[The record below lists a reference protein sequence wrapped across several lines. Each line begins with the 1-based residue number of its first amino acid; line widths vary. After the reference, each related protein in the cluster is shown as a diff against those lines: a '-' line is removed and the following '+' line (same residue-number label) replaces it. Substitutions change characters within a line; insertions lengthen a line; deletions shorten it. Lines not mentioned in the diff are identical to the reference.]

1 MEIIGTNAINASS
14 GNVANAIATA
24 TLPGV
29 VGRTTFLSGFS
40 VVGSGVTTAAAPVLI
55 TITGLIGGTLTY
67 VLCPVAGVFLQNL
80 LIDRNF
86 RPGIPAS
93 APNTAIV
100 ITCPALGAGNTNNVA
115 NLQGYQV

>member
-1 MEIIGTNAINASS
+1 MEIIGTNAIAASS

-29 VGRTTFLSGFS
+29 VGKTTYLSGFS
-40 VVGSGVTTAAAPVLI
+40 VAGSGVTTAAAPVLI
-55 TITGLIGGTLTY
+55 TITGLIGGITLTY
-67 VLCPVAGVFLQNL
+67 PLCPVAGVLLQNL

-100 ITCPALGAGNTNNVA
+100 I
-115 NLQGYQV
+115 